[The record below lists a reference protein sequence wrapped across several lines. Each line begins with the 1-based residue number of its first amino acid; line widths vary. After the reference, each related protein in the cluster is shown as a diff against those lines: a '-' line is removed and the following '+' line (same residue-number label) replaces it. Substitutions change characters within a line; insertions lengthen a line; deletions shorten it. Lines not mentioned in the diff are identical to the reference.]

1 MSELVRRLLAG
12 DKRAAARL
20 LTLVDDQ
27 DPDVG
32 QLLKLL
38 HASTGRAH
46 IVGITGPPGSGKS
59 TLVSKITQEYR
70 LRGRRVGIIAVDP
83 TSPFTGGALLGD
95 RIRMNEIAMD
105 TGVFI
110 RSLSTRGALG
120 GLSRSTFDAAMV
132 LDAYGCD
139 VVLVETVG
147 AGQSEV
153 DIVRIAHTTAVI
165 AVPGSGDDIQAI
177 KAGILE
183 IGDVFIVNKADR
195 EGVERVVGELKAMLS
210 MDETYESRDDPD
222 VWHRPILVTIA
233 REGEGVKEVVDAFE
247 GHRAYLDRT
256 GHRRAVEE
264 ERWQSIIHEM
274 LGDHIINR
282 IHDSVPAEEFE
293 SIIRAVAERRMDKL
307 EALERLLDRGARPGR
322 VPAGAPVGPRGKPRA
337 ARETARATPARKAKA
352 VGRPKGRK
360 AAKAAGA
367 RGAGAG
373 KRKAPRGPR
382 NARNRPTVRKAR
394 GTGKPRSRKRSRR

>member
-1 MSELVRRLLAG
+1 MAVGRMSELVRRLLAG

-70 LRGRRVGIIAVDP
+70 LRGKRVGIVAVDP

-95 RIRMNEIAMD
+95 RIRMNEVALD
-105 TGVFI
+105 PGVFI

-139 VVLVETVG
+139 VVLIETVG

-210 MDETYESRDDPD
+210 MDESYESRDDPD
-222 VWHRPILVTIA
+222 VWRRPILVTIA
-233 REGEGVKEVVDAFE
+233 REGEGIKEVVDAFE
-247 GHRAYLDRT
+247 EHRAFLDRT
-256 GHRRAVEE
+256 GHRRVVEE
-264 ERWQSIIHEM
+264 ERWESIIHEM

-282 IHDSVPAEEFE
+282 IHGSVPEEEFE

-307 EALERLLDRGARPGR
+307 EALERLLDRGAARGRP
-322 VPAGAPVGPRGKPRA
+322 PAVQRTGLRDKARA
-337 ARETARATPARKAKA
+337 ARETAKPRAAKEAEVGRRAGRKKATKGRPGTKKAPKRPPVKKAK
-352 VGRPKGRK
+352 GRG
-360 AAKAAGA
+360 
-367 RGAGAG
+367 
-373 KRKAPRGPR
+373 
-382 NARNRPTVRKAR
+382 KAR
-394 GTGKPRSRKRSRR
+394 GGKRSRR